1 MKSFIEYLDKH
12 IYKVLLSI
20 VLIIFFAIFSVSF
33 LLLLNIDNEQQA
45 IKEKINNHTLQ
56 FFQIEKEINDIKDN
70 LSTQSN
76 TIREMQEEIYSL
88 NVSNNANNSIKGEI
102 TVQKIADPL
111 LGISE
116 SIIQDPKKRY
126 IGVEILARAI
136 NDSITIRSTFFNIYI
151 VEELNKDP
159 SNNSPTTIIV
169 AENKFSGSD
178 ISLSNVLLQPNE
190 LIQGWISFSIPK
202 NAKIIGLSFDNGV
215 VAANLK
221 LPNLDN

>member
-1 MKSFIEYLDKH
+1 MKLFIEYLDKH

-20 VLIIFFAIFSVSF
+20 ILIIFFAIFSVSF

>member
-56 FFQIEKEINDIKDN
+56 FFQIEKEINDIQDN

-76 TIREMQEEIYSL
+76 IIREMQEEIYSL
-88 NVSNNANNSIKGEI
+88 NASNNANNSIKGEI
-102 TVQKIADPL
+102 TVQKIVDPL
-111 LGISE
+111 LAITD

>member
-1 MKSFIEYLDKH
+1 MKLFIEYLDKH

-56 FFQIEKEINDIKDN
+56 FFQIQKEVNDIQDN

-76 TIREMQEEIYSL
+76 IIREMQEEIYNL
-88 NVSNNANNSIKGEI
+88 NTSNDSDNSIKGEI
-102 TVQKIADPL
+102 TVQKIVDPL
-111 LGISE
+111 LTISD

-136 NDSITIRSTFFNIYI
+136 NDSITMRSTFFNIYI
-151 VEELNKDP
+151 VEELNKSLSNDAP
-159 SNNSPTTIIV
+159 SAIIV
-169 AENKFSGSD
+169 AEKKFAGSD
-178 ISLSNVLLQPNE
+178 ISLGNVLLQPNE

-202 NAKIIGLSFDNGV
+202 NAKIIGLTFDNGV

>member
-1 MKSFIEYLDKH
+1 MKLFIEYLDKH

-56 FFQIEKEINDIKDN
+56 FIQIQKEVNDIQDN

-76 TIREMQEEIYSL
+76 IIREMQEEIYNL
-88 NVSNNANNSIKGEI
+88 NTSNDSDNSIKGEI
-102 TVQKIADPL
+102 TVQKIVDPL
-111 LGISE
+111 LTISD

-136 NDSITIRSTFFNIYI
+136 NDSITMRSTFFNIYI
-151 VEELNKDP
+151 VEELNKSLSNDAP
-159 SNNSPTTIIV
+159 SAIIV
-169 AENKFSGSD
+169 AEKKFAGSD
-178 ISLSNVLLQPNE
+178 ISLGNVLLQPNE

-202 NAKIIGLSFDNGV
+202 NAKIIGLTFDNGV